1 MHIRGR
7 ALRGQAAERLST
19 HGRSDIQW
27 TLRKGPGRGVG
38 QAPAV
43 RSGLAGLPIVLRT
56 LTINSDPVGTMN
68 TTIWRN
74 LMNIS
79 ITSRHF
85 KAEPALKTYA
95 EDKVSKLNRFFDG
108 VVHCNVVFLNEHSKP
123 NGTDKMV
130 EIKLSVHDKILKAA
144 ETTDDYFKAVDK
156 AVDKLEA
163 QLVKFKQKI
172 KHEGRI
178 PQVAVRAKQML

>member
-1 MHIRGR
+1 
-7 ALRGQAAERLST
+7 
-19 HGRSDIQW
+19 
-27 TLRKGPGRGVG
+27 
-38 QAPAV
+38 
-43 RSGLAGLPIVLRT
+43 
-56 LTINSDPVGTMN
+56 
-68 TTIWRN
+68 
-74 LMNIS
+74 MNIS

-95 EDKVSKLNRFFDG
+95 EDKVSMLKRFFAG
-108 VVHCNVVFLNEHSKP
+108 VVHCNVIFLNEHSKP

-156 AVDKLEA
+156 AVDKLET

-178 PQVAVRAKQML
+178 PQVAVRAKQMQ

>member
-1 MHIRGR
+1 MPIRGR
-7 ALRGQAAERLST
+7 AQRSQGVEGISTRDMRLG
-19 HGRSDIQW
+19 HR
-27 TLRKGPGRGVG
+27 TLRKGSGNGVRE
-38 QAPAV
+38 ASAI
-43 RSGLAGLPIVLRT
+43 RSGFAVGSRIHK
-56 LTINSDPVGTMN
+56 INSDHVGAHTKSK
-68 TTIWRN
+68 WRN

-95 EDKVSKLNRFFDG
+95 ENKVSKLHRFFDG
-108 VVHCNVVFLNEHSKP
+108 VVHCDVVFLNEHSKP

-130 EIKLSVHDKILKAA
+130 EIKLSVHDKVLKAV

-156 AVDKLEA
+156 AIDKLET

-172 KHEGRI
+172 RHE
-178 PQVAVRAKQML
+178 